1 MPNVSNV
8 YLYDTTLRDG
18 AQGEGVSL
26 SVEDKL
32 AVCRKLDELGVHFI
46 EGGWPGSNPR
56 DAEFFERAKSLR
68 LRHATLTAFGS
79 TRHANI
85 SAADDANLA
94 ALLAAETDV
103 ATLVGKCWDLHV
115 ERVLETSLE
124 ENLAM
129 ISDSVAFLAE
139 RGRRVFFDAE
149 HYFDGYKANAEYALQ
164 AVRAAALAGAECVVL
179 CDTNGGALPHEIA
192 AIVAETRRHT
202 DAPLGIHTHND
213 ADMAVASAI
222 AAVQAGC
229 EQVQGTMNGY
239 GERCGNANM
248 VSLIANLKLKLGVD
262 CVSDTQLAA
271 LTEASRYVAE
281 VANMPQA
288 SSQPY
293 VGGSAFAHKGGL
305 HAAAVSKVEH
315 SYQHIPPQH
324 IGNGNRVLV
333 SDLSGRGN
341 ILWKAREMCPDAEL
355 TKAQARQLLERIKLL
370 ESRGFQYEG
379 AEASFELLV
388 RRMQDGYEPPFEL
401 VDFVSMVEKRSHSH
415 AHSNSHYP
423 KGHNGHNGRNGHSGD
438 NGHSGHNGGYEADV
452 DSDDISSQV
461 MLKVRVGGDVMHT
474 AAEGNGPVNALD
486 HALRK
491 ALEQFYPN
499 LREVRLMDYKVRVVD
514 QGRGTG
520 SVVRVLIESTDGRG
534 VWRTVG
540 SSENIIEASWLALA
554 DSLEYWLARA
564 GADVGKAGEEAGVG
578 VG

>member
-1 MPNVSNV
+1 MPKV

-18 AQGEGVSL
+18 AQGEGISL
-26 SVEDKL
+26 SVEDKIS
-32 AVCRKLDELGVHFI
+32 VCRKLDELGVHYI

-56 DAEFFERAKSLR
+56 DAEFFERAKTLR

-79 TRHANI
+79 TRHTNI
-85 SAADDANLA
+85 DAAEDANLA
-94 ALLAAETDV
+94 ALLDAETEV

-262 CVSDTQLAA
+262 CVSDTQLAS

-315 SYQHIPPQH
+315 SYQHIPPQN

-341 ILWKAREMCPDAEL
+341 ILWKAREMCPDAAL

-415 AHSNSHYP
+415 NGHSGRN
-423 KGHNGHNGRNGHSGD
+423 GHNGHNARF
-438 NGHSGHNGGYEADV
+438 NGGAADV
-452 DSDDISSQV
+452 DADDISSQV
-461 MLKVRVGGDVMHT
+461 MLKVRVDGEVMHT

-564 GADVGKAGEEAGVG
+564 GVGEAGEEAAAVVG
-578 VG
+578 VEG

>member
-1 MPNVSNV
+1 MPNV

-18 AQGEGVSL
+18 AQGEGISL

-32 AVCRKLDELGVHFI
+32 SVCRKLDELGVHYI

-56 DAEFFERAKSLR
+56 DAEFFERAKTLR

-85 SAADDANLA
+85 DAADDANLA
-94 ALLAAETDV
+94 ALLDAETEV

-149 HYFDGYKANAEYALQ
+149 HFFDGYKANAEYALQ
-164 AVRAAALAGAECVVL
+164 AVRAAAQAGAECVVL

-262 CVSDTQLAA
+262 CVSDRQLAS

-315 SYQHIPPQH
+315 SYQHIPPQN

-401 VDFVSMVEKRSHSH
+401 VDFVSMVEKRSHPH
-415 AHSNSHYP
+415 YNGHSGRN
-423 KGHNGHNGRNGHSGD
+423 GHNGHNAHA
-438 NGHSGHNGGYEADV
+438 NGGAASADS
-452 DSDDISSQV
+452 DADDISSQV

-564 GADVGKAGEEAGVG
+564 GVGKAGEEAAVG
-578 VG
+578 VEG

>member
-1 MPNVSNV
+1 MPNV

-18 AQGEGVSL
+18 AQGEGISL
-26 SVEDKL
+26 SVEDKIS
-32 AVCRKLDELGVHFI
+32 VCRKLDELGVHYI

-56 DAEFFERAKSLR
+56 DAEFFERAKTLR

-85 SAADDANLA
+85 DAAEDANLA
-94 ALLAAETDV
+94 ALLDAETEV

-164 AVRAAALAGAECVVL
+164 AVRAAATAGAECVVL

-262 CVSDTQLAA
+262 CVSDTQLAS

-281 VANMPQA
+281 VANMPQVA
-288 SSQPY
+288 SQPY

-315 SYQHIPPQH
+315 SYQHIPPQN

-341 ILWKAREMCPDAEL
+341 ILWKAREMCPDAAL
-355 TKAQARQLLERIKLL
+355 TKTQARQLLERIKLL

-401 VDFVSMVEKRSHSH
+401 VDFVSMVEKRSHPHYSG
-415 AHSNSHYP
+415 HS
-423 KGHNGHNGRNGHSGD
+423 GRNGH
-438 NGHSGHNGGYEADV
+438 NGHSGHNAHANGGAADV
-452 DSDDISSQV
+452 DADDISSQV
-461 MLKVRVGGDVMHT
+461 MLKVRVGGEVMHT

-564 GADVGKAGEEAGVG
+564 GAGKAGKEMAAVG
-578 VG
+578 VEA

>member
-1 MPNVSNV
+1 MPNV

-18 AQGEGVSL
+18 AQGEGISL

-32 AVCRKLDELGVHFI
+32 SVCRRLDDLGVHYI

-56 DAEFFERAKSLR
+56 DAEFFERAKTLR

-85 SAADDANLA
+85 DAAADANLA
-94 ALLAAETDV
+94 ALLDAETEV
-103 ATLVGKCWDLHV
+103 ATLVGKCWDLHA

-149 HYFDGYKANAEYALQ
+149 HFFDGYKANAEYALQ
-164 AVRAAALAGAECVVL
+164 AVRAAAQAGAECVVL

-262 CVSDTQLAA
+262 CVSDRQLAS

-315 SYQHIPPQH
+315 SYQHIPPQN

-341 ILWKAREMCPDAEL
+341 ILWKAREMCPDAAL

-401 VDFVSMVEKRSHSH
+401 VDFVSMVEKRSHP
-415 AHSNSHYP
+415 HY
-423 KGHNGHNGRNGHSGD
+423 NGHSGRNGH
-438 NGHSGHNGGYEADV
+438 NGHSGHSDGGAASVDV
-452 DSDDISSQV
+452 DADDISSQV
-461 MLKVRVGGDVMHT
+461 MLKVRVGGDVIHT

-564 GADVGKAGEEAGVG
+564 GVGKAGKDVAGVG
-578 VG
+578 VEG

>member
-1 MPNVSNV
+1 MPKV

-18 AQGEGVSL
+18 AQGEGISL
-26 SVEDKL
+26 SVEDKI
-32 AVCRKLDELGVHFI
+32 AICRKLDELGAHYI

-56 DAEFFERAKSLR
+56 DAEFFERAKTLR

-85 SAADDANLA
+85 DAADDANLA
-94 ALLAAETDV
+94 ALLDAETEV

-149 HYFDGYKANAEYALQ
+149 HFFDGYKANAEYALQ

-192 AIVAETRRHT
+192 AIVSETRRHT

-262 CVSDTQLAA
+262 CVSDTQLAS

-315 SYQHIPPQH
+315 SYQHIPPQN

-341 ILWKAREMCPDAEL
+341 ILWKAREMCPDAAL

-415 AHSNSHYP
+415 NGHSGRN
-423 KGHNGHNGRNGHSGD
+423 GHNGHNAHF
-438 NGHSGHNGGYEADV
+438 NGGAADA
-452 DSDDISSQV
+452 DADDISSQV
-461 MLKVRVGGDVMHT
+461 MLKVRVGGEVMHT

-554 DSLEYWLARA
+554 DSLEYWLART
-564 GADVGKAGEEAGVG
+564 GVGKAGKDVAAVG
-578 VG
+578 VEG

>member
-1 MPNVSNV
+1 MPKV

-18 AQGEGVSL
+18 AQGEGISL
-26 SVEDKL
+26 SVEDKI
-32 AVCRKLDELGVHFI
+32 AICRKLDELGAHYI

-56 DAEFFERAKSLR
+56 DAEFFERAKTLR

-85 SAADDANLA
+85 DAAEDANLA
-94 ALLAAETDV
+94 ALLDAETEV

-149 HYFDGYKANAEYALQ
+149 HFFDGYKANAEYALQ

-192 AIVAETRRHT
+192 TIVSETRRHT

-262 CVSDTQLAA
+262 CVSDRQLAS

-315 SYQHIPPQH
+315 SYQHIPPQN

-341 ILWKAREMCPDAEL
+341 ILWKAREMCPDAAL

-415 AHSNSHYP
+415 HNGNSGRN
-423 KGHNGHNGRNGHSGD
+423 GHNGHNGHS
-438 NGHSGHNGGYEADV
+438 NGGAADA
-452 DSDDISSQV
+452 DADDISSQV
-461 MLKVRVGGDVMHT
+461 MLKVRVGGEVMHT

-520 SVVRVLIESTDGRG
+520 SAVRVLIESTDGRG

-564 GADVGKAGEEAGVG
+564 GVGEAGKEAVAVG
-578 VG
+578 VEG

>member
-1 MPNVSNV
+1 MPKV

-18 AQGEGVSL
+18 AQGEGISL
-26 SVEDKL
+26 SVEDKI
-32 AVCRKLDELGVHFI
+32 AICRKLDELGAHYI

-56 DAEFFERAKSLR
+56 DAEFFERAKTLR

-85 SAADDANLA
+85 DAAEDANLA
-94 ALLAAETDV
+94 ALLDAETEV

-149 HYFDGYKANAEYALQ
+149 HFFDGYKANAEYALQ
-164 AVRAAALAGAECVVL
+164 AVRAAATAGAECVVL

-192 AIVAETRRHT
+192 AIVSETRRHT

-262 CVSDTQLAA
+262 CVSDRQLAS

-281 VANMPQA
+281 VANMPQVA
-288 SSQPY
+288 SQPY

-315 SYQHIPPQH
+315 SYQHIPPQN

-341 ILWKAREMCPDAEL
+341 ILWKAREMCPDAAL

-415 AHSNSHYP
+415 NGNSGRN
-423 KGHNGHNGRNGHSGD
+423 GHNGHNAHF
-438 NGHSGHNGGYEADV
+438 NGGAADV
-452 DSDDISSQV
+452 DADDISSQV

-554 DSLEYWLARA
+554 DSLEYWLARV
-564 GADVGKAGEEAGVG
+564 GVGKAEEEAAAVG
-578 VG
+578 GGG

>member
-1 MPNVSNV
+1 MPKV

-18 AQGEGVSL
+18 AQGEGISL
-26 SVEDKL
+26 SVEDKI
-32 AVCRKLDELGVHFI
+32 AICRKLDELGAHYI

-56 DAEFFERAKSLR
+56 DAEFFERAKTLR

-85 SAADDANLA
+85 DAAEDANLA
-94 ALLAAETDV
+94 ALLDAETEV

-149 HYFDGYKANAEYALQ
+149 HFFDGYKANAEYALQ

-192 AIVAETRRHT
+192 AIVSETRRHT

-262 CVSDTQLAA
+262 CVSDRQLAS

-315 SYQHIPPQH
+315 SYQHIPPQN

-341 ILWKAREMCPDAEL
+341 ILWKAREMCPDAAL
-355 TKAQARQLLERIKLL
+355 TKAQARQLLERIKIL

-401 VDFVSMVEKRSHSH
+401 VDFVSMVEKRSHP
-415 AHSNSHYP
+415 HY
-423 KGHNGHNGRNGHSGD
+423 NGH
-438 NGHSGHNGGYEADV
+438 NGHSGHNAQFNGGAADA
-452 DSDDISSQV
+452 DADDISSQV

-554 DSLEYWLARA
+554 DSLEYWLAR
-564 GADVGKAGEEAGVG
+564 GVGKAGKEAAAVG
-578 VG
+578 VEG

>member
-1 MPNVSNV
+1 MPNV

-18 AQGEGVSL
+18 AQGEGISL

-32 AVCRKLDELGVHFI
+32 SVCRKLDDLGVHYI

-56 DAEFFERAKSLR
+56 DAEFFERAKTLR

-85 SAADDANLA
+85 DAAEDANLA
-94 ALLAAETDV
+94 ALLDAETEV

-164 AVRAAALAGAECVVL
+164 AVRAAATAGAECVVL

-262 CVSDTQLAA
+262 CVSDTQLAS

-315 SYQHIPPQH
+315 SYQHIPPQN

-341 ILWKAREMCPDAEL
+341 ILWKAREMCPDAAL

-401 VDFVSMVEKRSHSH
+401 VDFVSMVEKRSHP
-415 AHSNSHYP
+415 HY
-423 KGHNGHNGRNGHSGD
+423 NGHSGRNGRNGHSGH
-438 NGHSGHNGGYEADV
+438 NAHANGGAADGS
-452 DSDDISSQV
+452 DDDISSQV

-564 GADVGKAGEEAGVG
+564 GVGKAGEEAAAVG
-578 VG
+578 VEG

>member
-1 MPNVSNV
+1 MPNV

-18 AQGEGVSL
+18 AQGEGISL

-32 AVCRKLDELGVHFI
+32 AVCRKLDELGVHYI

-85 SAADDANLA
+85 DAAEDANLA
-94 ALLAAETDV
+94 ALLDAETEV

-115 ERVLETSLE
+115 ERVLETSPE

-149 HYFDGYKANAEYALQ
+149 HFFDGYKANAEYALQ

-179 CDTNGGALPHEIA
+179 CDTNGGALPHETA

-262 CVSDTQLAA
+262 CVSDRQLAS

-305 HAAAVSKVEH
+305 HAAAVSKLER
-315 SYQHIPPQH
+315 SYQHIPPQN

-341 ILWKAREMCPDAEL
+341 ILWKAREMCPDATL

-415 AHSNSHYP
+415 SHYSN
-423 KGHNGHNGRNGHSGD
+423 GHHSNGHNWHAE
-438 NGHSGHNGGYEADV
+438 GGAAEADA
-452 DSDDISSQV
+452 DDISSQV

-564 GADVGKAGEEAGVG
+564 GAGAGKETEAVG
-578 VG
+578 